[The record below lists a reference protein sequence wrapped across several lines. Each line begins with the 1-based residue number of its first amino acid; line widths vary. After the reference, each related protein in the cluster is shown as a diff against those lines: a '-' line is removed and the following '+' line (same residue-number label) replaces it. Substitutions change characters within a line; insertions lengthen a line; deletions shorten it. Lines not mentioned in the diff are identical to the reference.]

1 MVNRFNIGG
10 SGVREW
16 KSLSLSSRE
25 MRRAF
30 ALADA
35 IVSCSP
41 QVTFRHRTV
50 TFWWG
55 ISIFADP
62 YSATYRIAEAPI
74 HSRSTLFDLPLLD
87 ELRTYCYEHQIEEIP
102 ALLAV

>member
-41 QVTFRHRTV
+41 QVKACPVNLEASGNLRLCNHFPT
-50 TFWWG
+50 
-55 ISIFADP
+55 S
-62 YSATYRIAEAPI
+62 YSDVLVGDFNIRGSVLS
-74 HSRSTLFDLPLLD
+74 HLQNR
-87 ELRTYCYEHQIEEIP
+87 
-102 ALLAV
+102 